1 MHTKE
6 GDVLRDI
13 RECFGA
19 MGHHHTERVRE
30 RRESTTRHRTR
41 ILRVLHL
48 AILGVMMWG
57 ASGCQAY
64 RRTSVPAVG
73 GPERS
78 LGERVRI
85 TTDSGVVYELA
96 NAKVQGDSVV
106 GAAQSSGERTA
117 IAVSHIRKVEEWSTS
132 GWRTTGLIGGVVV
145 VMAAVVLVGLIL
157 ILVKA
162 AGG

>member
-6 GDVLRDI
+6 GDVI
-13 RECFGA
+13 RG
-19 MGHHHTERVRE
+19 
-30 RRESTTRHRTR
+30 
-41 ILRVLHL
+41 IHL
-48 AILGVMMWG
+48 AILGVTLWG

-73 GPERS
+73 SPERS

-85 TTDSGVVYELA
+85 TTDSGVVYELS

-106 GAAQSSGERTA
+106 GAAQSSGQRTA
-117 IAVSHIRKVEEWSTS
+117 IAVSHIKKVEEWSTS
-132 GWRTTGLIGGVVV
+132 GWRTTGLIGGIVV
-145 VMAAVVLVGLIL
+145 VMATVLLVGLIL